1 MSDDHSLEDNKPDNE
16 LEDDSLSTAKPKGKR
31 ALLLI
36 IIALLILIAIPVG
49 LYLSGGIPGMEKK
62 AEEHHT
68 EEAAPKEDAKPL
80 PPAFLELQEFLV
92 NLDSG
97 TRQPSFLKMTVTLE
111 LASEEDKVA
120 IEPYVPRI
128 RDAFQVYLRELR
140 AEDLRGSAAIYRLRE
155 ELLLRV
161 TQSVYP
167 LQVKDIL
174 FKEILV
180 Q

>member
-1 MSDDHSLEDNKPDNE
+1 MSDDNSLEDNKPGGE
-16 LEDDSLSTAKPKGKR
+16 LEDDSLSSAKPKGKR

-36 IIALLILIAIPVG
+36 VVALLILIAIPVG
-49 LYLSGGIPGMEKK
+49 LYLSGGLPGMSKK
-62 AEEHHT
+62 AEEHK
-68 EEAAPKEDAKPL
+68 EEAAPKEETKAA

-111 LASEEDKVA
+111 LANEEDKIA